1 MVRHVETGLTL
12 AAVDD
17 YADGDWFGAVS
28 SALGECLDY
37 AATTSDD
44 ILDDEHLLARSKF
57 EISAQCELV
66 VYFFKEDEAK
76 AELAGDFL
84 SNHQPTHCGTDH
96 SGGTIIFE
104 HWQND
109 FSKAGNFIHVLADL
123 GALKKVR
130 AVQARAK

>member
-1 MVRHVETGLTL
+1 MVGHVETSLAL

-17 YADGDWFGAVS
+17 HADGDWFSTVC
-28 SALGECLDY
+28 SALRECLDY

-104 HWQND
+104 HRQND
-109 FSKAGNFIHVLADL
+109 LGKAGNFIHVLADL